1 MTAIA
6 WRLLRP
12 NRRGIFC
19 HALVLGLTLAGI
31 CSRPAAA
38 SPPTVKELVDQF
50 SATNYFNLVSNKLYT
65 RQVKSSVPC
74 ATALVA
80 QRVTNATITLMAC
93 IFM

>member
-1 MTAIA
+1 MQPIA
-6 WRLLRP
+6 RRFPRP
-12 NRRGIFC
+12 NRRGILG
-19 HALVLGLTLAGI
+19 HVVTLGLALAGV

-38 SPPTVKELVDQF
+38 DPPTVQELVDQF